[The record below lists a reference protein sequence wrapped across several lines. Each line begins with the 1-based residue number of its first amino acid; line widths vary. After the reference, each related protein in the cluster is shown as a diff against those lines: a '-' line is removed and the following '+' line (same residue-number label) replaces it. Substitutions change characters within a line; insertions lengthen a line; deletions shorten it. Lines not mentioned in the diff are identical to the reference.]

1 MTSSSSS
8 SSFSISFSFSFSFCF
23 FGASYASKYCSIFL
37 KELERLVSDVETDGG
52 RELGKIDTI
61 SVVIACKKED

>member
-1 MTSSSSS
+1 
-8 SSFSISFSFSFSFCF
+8 
-23 FGASYASKYCSIFL
+23 
-37 KELERLVSDVETDGG
+37 LVSDVETDGG